1 VSRIEAQMDT
11 FVLNDTEGDKLEQ
24 IRQFIIE
31 HDIVEVPPMVYR
43 FVEALWPD
51 LLHKVKPPLEMM
63 H

>member
-1 VSRIEAQMDT
+1 MDT